1 MRCRLPFGKA
11 NASQRVMRGHF
22 ISLLLAFALLLGSTH
37 VSALAH
43 SHSADADHAVQ
54 IMDDDH
60 HFIEVSNDG
69 DSENPVKGDIGQH
82 HHCSSVLAIEP
93 AVSCE
98 ANLIDRSRVVPASMS
113 AMASLSSAPPTQPP
127 SA

>member
-1 MRCRLPFGKA
+1 MRCRLPFWKT
-11 NASQRVMRGHF
+11 NASQYTMRGHF
-22 ISLLLAFALLLGSTH
+22 ISLFLAFALLLGSTH

-43 SHSADADHAVQ
+43 SHGGEADHAVQ

-69 DSENPVKGDIGQH
+69 DSESPLKGDMGQH
-82 HHCSSVLAIEP
+82 HHCSSLLVVEP

-98 ANLIDRSRVVPASMS
+98 ANLIDRSRVFPASIS
-113 AMASLSSAPPTQPP
+113 AMASLSSAPLTQPP